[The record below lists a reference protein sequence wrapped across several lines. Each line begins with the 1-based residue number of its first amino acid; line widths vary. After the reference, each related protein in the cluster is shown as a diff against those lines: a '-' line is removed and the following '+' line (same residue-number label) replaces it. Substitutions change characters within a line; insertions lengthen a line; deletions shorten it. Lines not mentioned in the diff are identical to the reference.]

1 MSMFN
6 LIVYFLAFII
16 LVIPI
21 GKHIS
26 KLVMH
31 EKTVFDRV
39 FAPVDNLIYK
49 SFGCRCENQSFKE
62 YVSAFCGQI

>member
-6 LIVYFLAFII
+6 LIIYFLAFII
-16 LVIPI
+16 LVIPM

-31 EKTVFDRV
+31 EKTVLTEYSLQ
-39 FAPVDNLIYK
+39 LI
-49 SFGCRCENQSFKE
+49 
-62 YVSAFCGQI
+62 I